1 MRKLLLIDYR
11 EKGIAKHQCLEI
23 ECNEDIEDKFVVAA
37 CHRYVGLNNEMDC
50 VTEFFSC
57 ISVKELNSISLKSE
71 CLHLPRRTLYVNLEE
86 IKRCVNILN
95 RKKYK
100 NI

>member
-23 ECNEDIEDKFVVAA
+23 KCNEDIEDRFVIAA

-50 VTEFFSC
+50 VTEIFSDM
-57 ISVKELNSISLKSE
+57 SVKELNKIPLKPE
-71 CLHLPRRTLYVNLEE
+71 LLYLPRRILYVNWGE
-86 IKRCVNILN
+86 IKRCASALN
-95 RKKYK
+95 GK
-100 NI
+100 I